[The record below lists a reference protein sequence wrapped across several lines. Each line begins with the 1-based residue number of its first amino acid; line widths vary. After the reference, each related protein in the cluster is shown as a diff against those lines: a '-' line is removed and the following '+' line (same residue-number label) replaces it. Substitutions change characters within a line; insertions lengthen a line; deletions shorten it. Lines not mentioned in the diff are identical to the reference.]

1 MVKQWSL
8 LALVISSSLSQVALA
23 ESVTDQA
30 DAKGFVDGS
39 TLTGVARN
47 YYLNRNREEGRADQ
61 RDWTQGVM
69 ANYISGFTQGTI
81 GFGVDAYAYGG
92 LKLDSQRKYA
102 NTGNLPLDRN
112 GDPQDAYGSLGGAL
126 KLRISRT
133 QLKYGEMQP
142 TAPVFA
148 VGGVGLLDQT
158 ATGFDLTSNEI
169 AGLNLEAGHFTAT
182 NGGDTTNH
190 EHDIFATYA
199 NVATKSASFVG
210 GKYTFTPDL
219 SATVYAG
226 ELQDVWRQYYT
237 NLNYVMP
244 LSNGQSVTL
253 DGNLYRTLDTG
264 SANAGTINT
273 TAYSLAAAYS
283 FLQAHTLT
291 LSFQKIDGNEPFDYI
306 GAGDNGAAAAGDSI
320 LLANSVQWSD
330 FNGPGEA
337 SWALRYDLNMAPYGV
352 PGLSFMSR
360 YINGSDIDGSHTPA
374 NSAYLGA
381 YGDGAKEH
389 ETDVEVKYVVQSG
402 PAKNL
407 AFRLRQAYHTG
418 SSESGSGGDVND
430 TRLIVNYPFSIL

>member
-1 MVKQWSL
+1 MVKQWNL
-8 LALVISSSLSQVALA
+8 LALVISTSLSQVALA
-23 ESVTDQA
+23 DTVTDQA
-30 DAKGFVDGS
+30 AATGFVDGS
-39 TLTGVARN
+39 SLTGVARN

-112 GDPQDAYGSLGGAL
+112 GDPQDAYGSLGGAI
-126 KLRISRT
+126 KLRISKT

-169 AGLNLEAGHFTAT
+169 AGLKLEAGHFTAT
-182 NGGDTTNH
+182 NSGDTTNH

-226 ELQDVWRQYYT
+226 ELQDV
-237 NLNYVMP
+237 
-244 LSNGQSVTL
+244 
-253 DGNLYRTLDTG
+253 
-264 SANAGTINT
+264 
-273 TAYSLAAAYS
+273 
-283 FLQAHTLT
+283 
-291 LSFQKIDGNEPFDYI
+291 
-306 GAGDNGAAAAGDSI
+306 
-320 LLANSVQWSD
+320 
-330 FNGPGEA
+330 
-337 SWALRYDLNMAPYGV
+337 
-352 PGLSFMSR
+352 
-360 YINGSDIDGSHTPA
+360 
-374 NSAYLGA
+374 
-381 YGDGAKEH
+381 
-389 ETDVEVKYVVQSG
+389 
-402 PAKNL
+402 
-407 AFRLRQAYHTG
+407 
-418 SSESGSGGDVND
+418 
-430 TRLIVNYPFSIL
+430 